1 MLRNEAGKTHRMV
14 SSMMEQLS
22 MFDYKET
29 MSPLASRL
37 RPESLETFVGQ
48 KHLLGERREDHP
60 GQYHCQKDQRRLCE
74 FQRRYQWH

>member
-1 MLRNEAGKTHRMV
+1 
-14 SSMMEQLS
+14 MMEQLS

-48 KHLLGERREDHP
+48 KHLLGKGKLLRQLIDQRPDPFHDLLGAARRREDHP
-60 GQYHCQKDQRRLCE
+60 GQHHRQTDQRRLS
-74 FQRRYQWH
+74 